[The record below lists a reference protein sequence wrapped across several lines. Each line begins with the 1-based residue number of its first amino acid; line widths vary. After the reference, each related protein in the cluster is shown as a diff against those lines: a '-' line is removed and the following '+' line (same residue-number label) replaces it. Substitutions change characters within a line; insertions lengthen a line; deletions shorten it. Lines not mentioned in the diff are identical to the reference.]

1 MGTSWWP
8 LFLIIGSNLIYQ
20 SSSRCAS
27 KDAQPFAAL
36 AVVYTIAAIGSLLL
50 FAITGRGSGSLL
62 TNIRALNWANY
73 LLGLAII
80 GLEGGFLYLYRNGWS
95 VSVGPIC
102 SYCGVA
108 IGLLSVGPICSY
120 CGVAIG
126 LLILGALCFHEHIT
140 LKQILGTILCLGG
153 IALISLK

>member
-8 LFLIIGSNLIYQ
+8 LFLIIGSNLVYQ

-36 AVVYTIAAIGSLLL
+36 AVVYTIAAIGSLLF
-50 FAITGRGSGSLL
+50 FAITGRGSGNLL

-108 IGLLSVGPICSY
+108 IGLL
-120 CGVAIG
+120 
-126 LLILGALCFHEHIT
+126 ILGALCFHEHIT

>member
-8 LFLIIGSNLIYQ
+8 LFLIIGSNLVYQ

-36 AVVYTIAAIGSLLL
+36 AVVYTIAAIGSLI
-50 FAITGRGSGSLL
+50 FFGITGRESGSLL

-80 GLEGGFLYLYRNGWS
+80 GLEGGFLYLYRSGWS

-102 SYCGVA
+102 T
-108 IGLLSVGPICSY
+108 Y

>member
-8 LFLIIGSNLIYQ
+8 LFLIIGSNLVYQ

-36 AVVYTIAAIGSLLL
+36 AVVYTIAAIGSLI
-50 FAITGRGSGSLL
+50 FFGITGRSSGSLM

-80 GLEGGFLYLYRNGWS
+80 GLEGGFLYLYRSGWS

-102 SYCGVA
+102 TYCGVA
-108 IGLLSVGPICSY
+108 IGLLV
-120 CGVAIG
+120 
-126 LLILGALCFHEHIT
+126 LGALCFHEHIT
-140 LKQILGTILCLGG
+140 LRQILGTLLCLGG
-153 IALISLK
+153 IALISWK

>member
-8 LFLIIGSNLIYQ
+8 LFLIIGSNLVYQ

-36 AVVYTIAAIGSLLL
+36 AVVYTIAAIGSLI
-50 FAITGRGSGSLL
+50 FFGITGRESGSLL

-80 GLEGGFLYLYRNGWS
+80 GLEGGFLYLYRSGWS

-102 SYCGVA
+102 T
-108 IGLLSVGPICSY
+108 Y

-140 LKQILGTILCLGG
+140 LKQVFGTLLCLGG
-153 IALISLK
+153 IALISIK

>member
-8 LFLIIGSNLIYQ
+8 LFLIIGSNLVYQ

-36 AVVYTIAAIGSLLL
+36 AVVYTIAAIGSLLF
-50 FAITGRGSGSLL
+50 FAITGRESGSLL

-108 IGLLSVGPICSY
+108 IGLL
-120 CGVAIG
+120 
-126 LLILGALCFHEHIT
+126 ILGALCFHEHIT

>member
-8 LFLIIGSNLIYQ
+8 LFLIIGSNLVYQ

-36 AVVYTIAAIGSLLL
+36 AVVYTIAAIGSLLF

-108 IGLLSVGPICSY
+108 IGLL
-120 CGVAIG
+120 
-126 LLILGALCFHEHIT
+126 ILGALCFHEHIT
-140 LKQILGTILCLGG
+140 LKQVFGTLLCLGG
-153 IALISLK
+153 IALISIK

>member
-108 IGLLSVGPICSY
+108 IGLL
-120 CGVAIG
+120 
-126 LLILGALCFHEHIT
+126 ILGALCFHEHIT